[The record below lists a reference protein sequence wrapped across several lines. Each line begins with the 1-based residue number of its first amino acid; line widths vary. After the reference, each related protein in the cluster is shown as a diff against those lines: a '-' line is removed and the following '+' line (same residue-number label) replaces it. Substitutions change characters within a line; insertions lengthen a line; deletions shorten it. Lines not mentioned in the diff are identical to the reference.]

1 MVSPKFLR
9 DHGVEVLKVVQHP
22 REFIINFAGEC
33 QCCSFSSLDN
43 ATPDI
48 QKLSDRPCS
57 LRLQAPT
64 TQASTMAGTVLS
76 R

>member
-22 REFIINFAGEC
+22 REFIINFAGKSH
-33 QCCSFSSLDN
+33 CCLALLLGN
-43 ATPDI
+43 ATSDI
-48 QKLSDRPCS
+48 QNLSDRPCC
-57 LRLQAPT
+57 LFVQALT